1 MKKIPTP
8 EQIAQELVNV
18 QPMPSDCIKN
28 LHDASMD
35 TKQLMDS
42 GYEPV
47 SGLGLVWMKKEK
59 KE

>member
-1 MKKIPTP
+1 MKKMPTP

-18 QPMPSDCIKN
+18 QPMPRDCIKN
-28 LHDASMD
+28 LHDASMNTQD
-35 TKQLMDS
+35 LIDS

-47 SGLGLVWMKKEK
+47 SDLGLVWMKKEE